1 MKSLLFSAACLL
13 AITTTA
19 HASDLLIASGAGYRK
34 PVTELMEAF
43 NKETGLT
50 VESSFGNMQQV
61 RAQSEQNPDIAAII
75 GDRFFLE
82 PMGIAQQFVNISQGA
97 LMLAVPKGK
106 TIDSIQDLQQPSY
119 ARIAIG
125 DAKKT
130 VYGRAATTCMERE
143 KIQADGRT
151 LEVAMLPQVSTYLL
165 NGEVD
170 AGFINRSEALAHKD
184 KLGAILPMPAHCYD
198 PIDLSLAVLKDR
210 PDNPT
215 LQSWTQFLGSDKA
228 KSILERHGL

>member
-13 AITTTA
+13 TATTA
-19 HASDLLIASGAGYRK
+19 HASDLLIATGAGYRK
-34 PVTELMEAF
+34 PVTELMETF
-43 NKETGLT
+43 KKETGLS

-61 RAQSEQNPDIAAII
+61 RTQSEQNPEIAAII

-106 TIDSIQDLQQPSY
+106 TIGSIQDLQQPGY

-130 VYGRAATTCMERE
+130 VYGRAATTCLERE

-151 LEVAMLPQVSTYLL
+151 IEVAMLPQVSAYLL

-184 KLGAILPMPAHCYD
+184 KLGTILPMPAQCHD

-210 PDNPT
+210 PDSPA
-215 LQSWTQFLGSDKA
+215 LHAWTQFLSSGQA
-228 KSILERHGL
+228 KSILARHGL

>member
-13 AITTTA
+13 TATTA
-19 HASDLLIASGAGYRK
+19 HASDLLIATGAGYRK
-34 PVTELMEAF
+34 PVTELMETF
-43 NKETGLT
+43 KKETGLS

-61 RAQSEQNPDIAAII
+61 RTQSEQNPEIAAII

-106 TIDSIQDLQQPSY
+106 TIGSIQDLQQPGY

-130 VYGRAATTCMERE
+130 VYGRAATTCLERE

-151 LEVAMLPQVSTYLL
+151 IEVAMLPQVSAYLL

-184 KLGAILPMPAHCYD
+184 KLGTILPMPAQCHD

-210 PDNPT
+210 PDSPT
-215 LQSWTQFLGSDKA
+215 LHAWTQFLNSGQA
-228 KSILERHGL
+228 KSILARHGL

>member
-19 HASDLLIASGAGYRK
+19 HASDLLIATGAGYRK
-34 PVTELMEAF
+34 PVTELIQAF
-43 NKETGLT
+43 HKETGLT

-143 KIQADGRT
+143 KVHADGRT
-151 LEVAMLPQVSTYLL
+151 LEVAMLPQVSAYLL

-184 KLGAILPMPAHCYD
+184 KLGTILPRPDRSEPGHTQEPSCKPRAAILD
-198 PIDLSLAVLKDR
+198 PV
-210 PDNPT
+210 PG
-215 LQSWTQFLGSDKA
+215 LG
-228 KSILERHGL
+228 HGQIHS